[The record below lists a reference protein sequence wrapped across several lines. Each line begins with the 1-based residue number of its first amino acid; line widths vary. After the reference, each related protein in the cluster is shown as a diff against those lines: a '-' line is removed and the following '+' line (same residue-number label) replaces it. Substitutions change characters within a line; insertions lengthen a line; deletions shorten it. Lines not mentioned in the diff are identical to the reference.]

1 MSNVLPMPMIL
12 TQPFYSR
19 DPVVVA
25 RELLGKVLVRTWNEH
40 LLSGVI
46 SETEAYLGEN
56 DTASHASRGRTPRT
70 QTMYGPPGRAYVY
83 LVYGMFNM
91 LNVVTEPKGVA
102 SAVLIRA
109 LQPLQGREFMR
120 EMRKSG
126 KGLTDGPGK
135 LCQAL
140 AIDREMNGFDLTAGR
155 QLWIKDIN
163 NNPETIH
170 SGPRIGIDYASDH
183 DRLAE
188 WRFWIG

>member
-1 MSNVLPMPMIL
+1 MII
-12 TQPFYSR
+12 TNIFYSR
-19 DPVVVA
+19 EPMIVA
-25 RELLGKVLVRTWNEH
+25 RELLGKIVVRTWNEH

-46 SETEAYLGEN
+46 SETEAYLGET

-91 LNVVTEPKGVA
+91 FNVVTEPEGVA
-102 SAVLIRA
+102 SAVLIRG
-109 LQPLQGREFMR
+109 LQPLQGHEVMR
-120 EMRKSG
+120 ELRKSG

-140 AIDREMNGFDLTAGR
+140 AIDRTLNGIDLTAG
-155 QLWIKDIN
+155 QPLWIEDRNIKPGPIY
-163 NNPETIH
+163 
-170 SGPRIGIDYASDH
+170 SGPRIGIDYAGDH

-188 WRFWIG
+188 RRFWIWNR

>member
-1 MSNVLPMPMIL
+1 MIL

-25 RELLGKVLVRTWNEH
+25 RELLGKVLVRKWNEH

-46 SETEAYLGEN
+46 SETEAYLGET

-91 LNVVTEPKGVA
+91 LNVVTEAEGTA

-109 LQPLQGREFMR
+109 LQPLQGREVMR
-120 EMRKSG
+120 ALRKSG

-140 AIDREMNGFDLTAGR
+140 AIDRELNGFDLTAGR
-155 QLWIKDIN
+155 HLWIKDRN

-188 WRFWIG
+188 RRFWIGKG